1 MDELRLVD
9 PNILIANPNNP
20 RQTKSGQASIR
31 QLALNIRAVGLVH
44 PPRVRELGD
53 GSLMI
58 IAGHRRTEAAI
69 YAGLTEIQVHVT
81 KIDNGLEDL
90 AAASEN
96 MIREGM
102 TEPDQWRAVTRMRE
116 DLGYTDQQ
124 LCMALM
130 ITPAYLRGLTLLA
143 KLHPP
148 ILHAIEIGRGPDLKE
163 RRTLAL
169 SSLEDQAAAW
179 AEMFAESVEEGE
191 DPAGYRL
198 NAEDPDDTVNW
209 RDFTWHLR
217 QDEWYA
223 RDARFDD
230 ALAQKHGVVWTE
242 DLFGQG
248 SEDNRYV
255 TDATAFRAAQEDW
268 IAEHRPEGT
277 LAIETDEYGS
287 PLRPQGYNFVN
298 SWMGEQETDVVG
310 YWLNRS
316 TLKVEERKFRYTGEE
331 TVRSEPRVVEQ
342 TPPPKKER
350 ADISGTGLKMIG
362 SVRTLA
368 LRKALEAKSEDADP
382 WDLVAGLLLALNA
395 NNVHI
400 YGCQSSSPQEN
411 AVKTAMEALF
421 PEGELV
427 RDEAL
432 IRRHALESLA
442 GFMNCE
448 VSMHSG
454 SGMAAELL
462 GCLFN
467 ADAHMPTMADEAF
480 LKTYSK
486 PGITKAVQAHG
497 LAPLNTGKEMRAAL
511 LNAVG
516 DGHWVP
522 EAAGF
527 AQAIGAWTEEV
538 REQQARRAKWVGLKD
553 ELEDGDEDDLNCADA
568 EDLENVMDEE
578 GGEDAG
584 EPDVTENEPT
594 ETRDLVV
601 PQELVAMQAAMG
613 GRLEILRV

>member
-9 PNILIANPNNP
+9 PNTLIANPNNP
-20 RQTKSGQASIR
+20 RQTKPGQASIR

-44 PPRVRELGD
+44 PPRVRERGD

-69 YAGLTEIQVHVT
+69 YAGLTEIQVHGT
-81 KIDNGLEDL
+81 KIEHGLEDL

-116 DLGYTDQQ
+116 ELGYTDQQ

-179 AEMFAESVEEGE
+179 AEMFAESVEEGAG
-191 DPAGYRL
+191 PAGYRL
-198 NAEDPDDTVNW
+198 NAEDPDNTVDW

-230 ALAQKHGVVWTE
+230 ALAQKHGIVWTE

-248 SEDNRYV
+248 DEDNRYV
-255 TDATAFRAAQEDW
+255 TDASAFRAAQEDW

-277 LAIETDEYGS
+277 LALETGEYGS
-287 PLRPQGYNFVN
+287 PLRPEGYNFVTR
-298 SWMGEQETDVVG
+298 WMGEQDTDVAG
-310 YWLNRS
+310 YWLNPN
-316 TLKVEERKFRYTGEE
+316 TLKIEEQTFRYTGEE
-331 TVRSEPRVVEQ
+331 TLRSEPRVVEQ

-368 LRKALEAKSEDADP
+368 LKKALTAKSEDADP

-400 YGCQSSSPQEN
+400 YGSSGRSPYEN
-411 AVKTAMEALF
+411 AVKTAMEVLF

-522 EAAGF
+522 ETAGF

-613 GRLEILRV
+613 GRLEILRI

>member
-9 PNILIANPNNP
+9 PNTLIANPNNP
-20 RQTKSGQASIR
+20 RQTKPGQASIR

-44 PPRVRELGD
+44 PPRVRERGD

-116 DLGYTDQQ
+116 ELGYTDQQ
-124 LCMALM
+124 LCVALM
-130 ITPAYLRGLTLLA
+130 VTPAYLKGLTLLA
-143 KLHPP
+143 KLHSP

-163 RRTLAL
+163 RRILAL

-209 RDFTWHLR
+209 RDFTWHLQ

-230 ALAQKHGVVWTE
+230 ALAQKHGIVWTE

-248 SEDNRYV
+248 DEDNRYI
-255 TDATAFRAAQEDW
+255 TDASAFRAAQEDW

-277 LAIETDEYGS
+277 LALETGEYGS
-287 PLRPQGYNFVN
+287 PLRPEGYNFVTR
-298 SWMGEQETDVVG
+298 WMGQRDTDVAG
-310 YWLNRS
+310 YWLNPN
-316 TLKVEERKFRYTGEE
+316 TLKIEERTLRYTGEE
-331 TVRSEPRVVEQ
+331 TLRSEPRVVEQ

-368 LRKALEAKSEDADP
+368 LKKALTAKSEDADP

-395 NNVHI
+395 NNVHL
-400 YGCQSSSPQEN
+400 YGCESSSPQKN
-411 AVKTAMEALF
+411 AVKTAMEVLF

-527 AQAIGAWTEEV
+527 AQATGVWTEEV
-538 REQQARRAKWVGLKD
+538 RNRQARRAKWAALKD
-553 ELEDGDEDDLNCADA
+553 DLEDEDEDGLECADP
-568 EDLENVMDEE
+568 EDLENVMDE

-584 EPDVTENEPT
+584 DPDVTEDEPT
-594 ETRDLVV
+594 EIPDLVV

-613 GRLEILRV
+613 GRLEILRI

>member
-9 PNILIANPNNP
+9 PNTLVDNPENP
-20 RQTKSGQASIR
+20 RKAESSQDSIR
-31 QLALNIRAVGLVH
+31 RFAMNILQVGLIH
-44 PPRVRELGD
+44 PPKVRELED
-53 GSLMI
+53 GRLMI
-58 IAGHRRTEAAI
+58 IAGHRRKRASI
-69 YAGLTEIQVHVT
+69 YAGLSQIPVHVT
-81 KIDNGLEDL
+81 HEESKHEAL

-102 TEPDQWRAVTRMRE
+102 SEPDQWRAVTRMRE
-116 DLGYTDQQ
+116 ELGYTDQQ

-148 ILHAIEIGRGPDLKE
+148 ILHAIEIGRGPDQKE

-198 NAEDPDDTVNW
+198 NAEDPEDTVDW

-287 PLRPQGYNFVN
+287 PLRPQGYNFVTN
-298 SWMGEQETDVVG
+298 WMGQQETDVVG

-350 ADISGTGLKMIG
+350 ADISGTGLKIIG

-368 LRKALEAKSEDADP
+368 LKKALHAKSENADP

-400 YGCQSSSPQEN
+400 YGCESSSPQEN

-432 IRRHALESLA
+432 IRRHALESLG

-448 VSMHSG
+448 VSLHSG

-462 GCLFN
+462 GCLFD
-467 ADAHMPTMADEAF
+467 ADTHMPNMADEDF

-527 AQAIGAWTEEV
+527 AQAIGVWTEEV
-538 REQQARRAKWVGLKD
+538 RNRQARRAKWAALT
-553 ELEDGDEDDLNCADA
+553 DDLEAEDENGLECADP
-568 EDLENVMDEE
+568 EDLDDGMDEE

-584 EPDVTENEPT
+584 DPDVTEDELAEKP
-594 ETRDLVV
+594 DLVV

-613 GRLEILRV
+613 GRLEILRI

>member
-9 PNILIANPNNP
+9 PNTLIANPNNP
-20 RQTKSGQASIR
+20 RQTKPGQASIR

-44 PPRVRELGD
+44 PPRVRERGD

-116 DLGYTDQQ
+116 ELGYTDQQ
-124 LCMALM
+124 LCVALM
-130 ITPAYLRGLTLLA
+130 VTPAYLKGLTLLA
-143 KLHPP
+143 KLHSP

-163 RRTLAL
+163 RRILAL

-179 AEMFAESVEEGE
+179 AEMFAENVEEGE

-209 RDFTWHLR
+209 RDFTWHLQ

-230 ALAQKHGVVWTE
+230 ALAQKHGIVWIE

-248 SEDNRYV
+248 DEDNRYI
-255 TDATAFRAAQEDW
+255 TDASAFRAAQEDW

-277 LAIETDEYGS
+277 LALETGEYGS
-287 PLRPQGYNFVN
+287 PLRPEGYNFVTR
-298 SWMGEQETDVVG
+298 WMGEQDTDVAG
-310 YWLNRS
+310 YWLNPN
-316 TLKVEERKFRYTGEE
+316 TLKIEERTLRYTGED
-331 TVRSEPRVVEQ
+331 TLRSEPHVAEQ

-350 ADISGTGLKMIG
+350 PDISGTGLKMIG

-368 LRKALEAKSEDADP
+368 LRKALTAKSEDADP

-395 NNVHI
+395 NNVHL
-400 YGCQSSSPQEN
+400 YGCESSSPQEN

-432 IRRHALESLA
+432 IRRHALDSLA

-467 ADAHMPTMADEAF
+467 ADAHMPTMADEDF

-527 AQAIGAWTEEV
+527 AQATGVWTEEV
-538 REQQARRAKWVGLKD
+538 RNRQARRAKWAALTD
-553 ELEDGDEDDLNCADA
+553 DLEDEDEDGLECADP

-584 EPDVTENEPT
+584 DPDVTDDEPA
-594 ETRDLVV
+594 EKPDLVV

-613 GRLEILRV
+613 GRLEILRI

>member
-9 PNILIANPNNP
+9 PNTLIANPNNP
-20 RQTKSGQASIR
+20 RQTKPGQASIR

-44 PPRVRELGD
+44 PPRVRERGD

-116 DLGYTDQQ
+116 ELGYTDQQ
-124 LCMALM
+124 LCVALM
-130 ITPAYLRGLTLLA
+130 VTPAYLKGLTLLA
-143 KLHPP
+143 KLHSP

-163 RRTLAL
+163 RRILAL

-209 RDFTWHLR
+209 RDFTWHLQ

-230 ALAQKHGVVWTE
+230 ALAQKHGIVWIE

-248 SEDNRYV
+248 DEDNRYV
-255 TDATAFRAAQEDW
+255 TDASAFRAAQEDW

-277 LAIETDEYGS
+277 LALETGEYGS
-287 PLRPQGYNFVN
+287 PLRPEGYNFVTR
-298 SWMGEQETDVVG
+298 WMGEQDTDVAG
-310 YWLNRS
+310 YWLNPN
-316 TLKVEERKFRYTGEE
+316 TLKIEEQTFRYTGEE
-331 TVRSEPRVVEQ
+331 TLRSEPRVVEQ

-368 LRKALEAKSEDADP
+368 LKKALTAKSEDADP

-400 YGCQSSSPQEN
+400 YGSSGRSPYEN
-411 AVKTAMEALF
+411 AVKTAMEVLF

>member
-9 PNILIANPNNP
+9 PNTLIANPNNP
-20 RQTKSGQASIR
+20 RQTKPGQASIR

-116 DLGYTDQQ
+116 ELGYTDQQ

-130 ITPAYLRGLTLLA
+130 ITPAYLKGLSLLA
-143 KLHPP
+143 RLHPP

-198 NAEDPDDTVNW
+198 NADDPEDIVNW
-209 RDFTWHLR
+209 RDFTWHLQ

-230 ALAQKHGVVWTE
+230 ALAQKHGIVWIE

-248 SEDNRYV
+248 DEDNRYV
-255 TDATAFRAAQEDW
+255 TDASAFRAAQEDW

-277 LAIETDEYGS
+277 LALETGEYGS
-287 PLRPQGYNFVN
+287 PLRPEGYNFVTR
-298 SWMGEQETDVVG
+298 WMGEQDTDVAG
-310 YWLNRS
+310 YWLNPN
-316 TLKVEERKFRYTGEE
+316 TLKIEEQTFRYTGEE
-331 TVRSEPRVVEQ
+331 TLRSEPRVVEQ

-368 LRKALEAKSEDADP
+368 LKKALTAKSEDADP

-400 YGCQSSSPQEN
+400 YGSSGRSPYEN

>member
-9 PNILIANPNNP
+9 PNTLIANPNNP
-20 RQTKSGQASIR
+20 RQTKPGQASIR

-116 DLGYTDQQ
+116 ELGYTDQQ
-124 LCMALM
+124 LCVALM
-130 ITPAYLRGLTLLA
+130 VTPAYLKGLTLLA
-143 KLHPP
+143 KLHSP

-163 RRTLAL
+163 RRILAL

-191 DPAGYRL
+191 NPAGYRL

-209 RDFTWHLR
+209 RDFTWHLQ

-230 ALAQKHGVVWTE
+230 ALAQKHGIVWIE

-248 SEDNRYV
+248 DEDNRYV
-255 TDATAFRAAQEDW
+255 TDASAFRAAQEDW

-277 LAIETDEYGS
+277 LALETGEYGS
-287 PLRPQGYNFVN
+287 PLRPEGYNFVTR
-298 SWMGEQETDVVG
+298 WMGEQDTDVAG
-310 YWLNRS
+310 YWLNPN
-316 TLKVEERKFRYTGEE
+316 TLKIEEQTFRYTGEE
-331 TVRSEPRVVEQ
+331 TLRSEPRVVEQ

-368 LRKALEAKSEDADP
+368 LKKALTAKSEDADP

-400 YGCQSSSPQEN
+400 YGSSGRSPYEN
-411 AVKTAMEALF
+411 AVKTAMEVLF

-522 EAAGF
+522 EVAGF

>member
-9 PNILIANPNNP
+9 PNTLIANPNNP
-20 RQTKSGQASIR
+20 RQTKPGQASIR
-31 QLALNIRAVGLVH
+31 QLALNIRTVGLVH

-81 KIDNGLEDL
+81 KVDNGLDDL

-102 TEPDQWRAVTRMRE
+102 TEPDQWRAVTRMRDE
-116 DLGYTDQQ
+116 LGYTDQQ

-130 ITPAYLRGLTLLA
+130 VTPAYLKGLSLLA

-148 ILHAIEIGRGPDLKE
+148 ILHAIEIGRGPDHKE

-169 SSLEDQAAAW
+169 SSLEEQAAAW

-191 DPAGYRL
+191 DPAGYHL
-198 NAEDPDDTVNW
+198 NAEDPNDTLDW

-248 SEDNRYV
+248 GEDNRYV

-277 LAIETDEYGS
+277 LAIETGDYGS
-287 PLRPQGYNFVN
+287 PLRPEGYNFVS

-310 YWLNRS
+310 YWLNPN

-342 TPPPKKER
+342 TPPTKKER
-350 ADISGTGLKMIG
+350 PDISGTGLKMIG

-368 LRKALEAKSEDADP
+368 LKKALEAKVEDADP

-400 YGCQSSSPQEN
+400 YGCESSSPYEN
-411 AVKTAMEALF
+411 AVKTAMEELF

-432 IRRHALESLA
+432 IRRHALESLG

-454 SGMAAELL
+454 SGVAAELL
-462 GCLFN
+462 GCLFD
-467 ADAHMPTMADEAF
+467 ADSHMPSMADEDF

-486 PGITKAVQAHG
+486 PGIIKAVQAHG

-516 DGHWVP
+516 HGHWVP

-527 AQAIGAWTEEV
+527 AQATGLWAEEV
-538 REQQARRAKWVGLKD
+538 RKNQSRRAKWD
-553 ELEDGDEDDLNCADA
+553 AAESRLEDEDEDSLECADPEGL
-568 EDLENVMDEE
+568 EDVMDDEVGEE
-578 GGEDAG
+578 AG
-584 EPDVTENEPT
+584 ERDVTQHEAAEQP
-594 ETRDLVV
+594 DLVV
-601 PQELVAMQAAMG
+601 PEELVAMQAAMG

>member
-9 PNILIANPNNP
+9 PNTLIANPNNP
-20 RQTKSGQASIR
+20 RQTKPGQASIR

-44 PPRVRELGD
+44 PPRVRERGD

-116 DLGYTDQQ
+116 ELGYTDQQ
-124 LCMALM
+124 LCVALM
-130 ITPAYLRGLTLLA
+130 VTPAYLKGLTLLA
-143 KLHPP
+143 KLHSP

-163 RRTLAL
+163 RRILAL

-198 NAEDPDDTVNW
+198 NAEDPEDTVNW
-209 RDFTWHLR
+209 RDFTWHLQ

-230 ALAQKHGVVWTE
+230 ALAQKHGIVWIE

-248 SEDNRYV
+248 DEDNRYV
-255 TDATAFRAAQEDW
+255 TDASAFRAAQEDW

-277 LAIETDEYGS
+277 LALETGEYGS
-287 PLRPQGYNFVN
+287 PLRPEGYNFVTR
-298 SWMGEQETDVVG
+298 WMGEQDTDVAG
-310 YWLNRS
+310 YWLNPN
-316 TLKVEERKFRYTGEE
+316 TLKIEEQTFRYTGEE
-331 TVRSEPRVVEQ
+331 TLRSEPRVVEQ

-368 LRKALEAKSEDADP
+368 LKKALTAKSEDADP

-400 YGCQSSSPQEN
+400 YGSSGRSPYEN
-411 AVKTAMEALF
+411 AVKTAMEVLF

>member
-9 PNILIANPNNP
+9 PNTLIANPNNP
-20 RQTKSGQASIR
+20 RQTTSGQASIR

-116 DLGYTDQQ
+116 ELGYTDQQ

-130 ITPAYLRGLTLLA
+130 ITPAYLKGLSLLA
-143 KLHPP
+143 RLHPP

-198 NAEDPDDTVNW
+198 NADDPEDIVNW
-209 RDFTWHLR
+209 RDFTWHLQ

-230 ALAQKHGVVWTE
+230 ALAQKHGIVWIE

-248 SEDNRYV
+248 DEDNRYV
-255 TDATAFRAAQEDW
+255 TDASAFRAAQEDW

-277 LAIETDEYGS
+277 LALETGEYGS
-287 PLRPQGYNFVN
+287 PLRPEGYNFVTR
-298 SWMGEQETDVVG
+298 WMGEQDTDVAG
-310 YWLNRS
+310 YWLNPN
-316 TLKVEERKFRYTGEE
+316 TLKIEEQTFRYTGEE
-331 TVRSEPRVVEQ
+331 TLRSEPRVVEQ

-368 LRKALEAKSEDADP
+368 LKKALTAKSEDADP

-400 YGCQSSSPQEN
+400 YGSSGRSPYEN
-411 AVKTAMEALF
+411 AVKTAMEVLF

>member
-9 PNILIANPNNP
+9 PNSLIANPNNP
-20 RQTKSGQASIR
+20 RQTKPGQASIR

-81 KIDNGLEDL
+81 KVDNGLDDL
-90 AAASEN
+90 AATSEN

-116 DLGYTDQQ
+116 ELGYTDQQ

-130 ITPAYLRGLTLLA
+130 ITPAYLKGLSLLA

-179 AEMFAESVEEGE
+179 GEMFAESVEEGE

-209 RDFTWHLR
+209 RDFTWHLQ

-230 ALAQKHGVVWTE
+230 ALAQKHGIVWTE

-248 SEDNRYV
+248 DEDNRYV
-255 TDATAFRAAQEDW
+255 TDASAFRAAQEDW

-277 LAIETDEYGS
+277 LAIETGEYGS
-287 PLRPQGYNFVN
+287 PLRPNGYISVS

-310 YWLNRS
+310 YWLNPN
-316 TLKVEERKFRYTGEE
+316 TLKIEERKFRYTGEE
-331 TVRSEPRVVEQ
+331 TVRSEPGVVEQ

-368 LRKALEAKSEDADP
+368 LKKALQAKSEDADP

-400 YGCQSSSPQEN
+400 YGSSGRSPYEN
-411 AVKTAMEALF
+411 AVKTAMEELF

-448 VSMHSG
+448 ISMHTG

-467 ADAHMPTMADEAF
+467 ADAHMPSMADEDF

-497 LAPLNTGKEMRAAL
+497 LVPLNTGKEMRAAL

-522 EAAGF
+522 ETAGF

-538 REQQARRAKWVGLKD
+538 REQQARRAQWVGLKD

-601 PQELVAMQAAMG
+601 PQELVAMQAAME
-613 GRLEILRV
+613 GRMEILRV